1 MQCAAFRG
9 VSASVHSGYLVCGGK
24 SHMVHWKQGV
34 TPGKMTLAWPFQPS
48 VPPSINGLIV
58 DWSGVPSASKRR
70 NEQATAFM

>member
-1 MQCAAFRG
+1 MRCAAFEGLRQCARG
-9 VSASVHSGYLVCGGK
+9 YVVCGGK
-24 SHMVHWKQGV
+24 SHMLHFDRGV

-48 VPPSINGLIV
+48 VHSVQSMGLIV